1 MGLRRLVR
9 TMLFTPA
16 NHARHVEKALS
27 GSADAVILD
36 LEDAVAIDL
45 KPAARAL
52 LPGLLFG
59 RRQKTPQVFVRVNA
73 LTTPFAFPDLMAA
86 IRDGLSGIVLPKV
99 ESREQVA
106 TADWL
111 MAQLEAEQGLTANSV
126 ELLPII
132 ETAAGLTRLQE
143 IGTASPRVRRLTFG
157 AGDFTLDTNM
167 EWSPANE
174 GVLWGRIQT
183 VIGSRAAR
191 LAPPLDTVYPTLPD
205 GAGFEAECRQARRLG
220 FEGKLCLHPDQ
231 VEIANQV
238 FTPSGAE
245 VDDARRVLEAFDRAV
260 ASGSASIQLDG
271 RFIDYPIA
279 ERARR
284 LIETRDS
291 SLVEEAAL

>member
-1 MGLRRLVR
+1 MGL
-9 TMLFTPA
+9 
-16 NHARHVEKALS
+16 
-27 GSADAVILD
+27 
-36 LEDAVAIDL
+36 
-45 KPAARAL
+45 
-52 LPGLLFG
+52 
-59 RRQKTPQVFVRVNA
+59 
-73 LTTPFAFPDLMAA
+73 
-86 IRDGLSGIVLPKV
+86 
-99 ESREQVA
+99 
-106 TADWL
+106 
-111 MAQLEAEQGLTANSV
+111 
-126 ELLPII
+126 
-132 ETAAGLTRLQE
+132 
-143 IGTASPRVRRLTFG
+143 
-157 AGDFTLDTNM
+157 
-167 EWSPANE
+167 
-174 GVLWGRIQT
+174 QT
-183 VIGSRAAR
+183 VIGSRAAG